1 MIKMSIQVQN
11 KSEVKLSVLT
21 SSKWFIVFT
30 FCVAAILLLFSKYH
44 FSLHIGAQENSLLA
58 ALFLFGAVIS
68 FIRLLGSVIK
78 TCWVLFWSQG
88 AEAEDKK
95 LKIERIVSA
104 LLLASTGLFFIQL
117 AIKEILT
124 GHMLI
129 TLSRYATRVPGT
141 TSSTDFWFSVVILIA
156 IGIFLCAIPTYGYFK
171 LRKSAPHNDSA

>member
-1 MIKMSIQVQN
+1 MSNQIQN

-21 SSKWFIVFT
+21 SLKWLIVFT

-44 FSLHIGAQENSLLA
+44 FSLHIGAQENSVLA

-68 FIRLLGSVIK
+68 FIRLLGSVTK
-78 TCWVLFWSQG
+78 TCWVLIWSQ
-88 AEAEDKK
+88 EAEDKK

-104 LLLASTGLFFIQL
+104 LLLALTGLFFIQL

-124 GHMLI
+124 GRMLI

-141 TSSTDFWFSVVILIA
+141 TSPTDFWFSVVILFVV
-156 IGIFLCAIPTYGYFK
+156 GIFLCAIPAYGYLK
-171 LRKSAPHNDSA
+171 LRKSALHNDSA